1 MRNKIITALGAFM
14 LTAGAMQAQTPTATP
29 IDINTATRTQLAD
42 AGWGQYAD
50 AIIAARPYK
59 SMNDLV
65 EKKVVP
71 PTAFEKGVNQFTIG
85 NGDTPLSDPNKTSP
99 TLTQPPVTPP
109 TVTPGAPTSTPTT
122 NPAVP
127 PTVTPGSPT
136 TAPNTNPAVPP
147 TVTPGATPTTPSSA
161 TPSVAPGTT
170 PAAPSGK

>member
-1 MRNKIITALGAFM
+1 MRNKALAVLSAFILSATAL
-14 LTAGAMQAQTPTATP
+14 QAQTPTTTP

-71 PTAFEKGVNQFTIG
+71 PTAYEKGVNQFTIG
-85 NGDTPLSDPNKTSP
+85 NGDAPLSDPNKTSP
-99 TLTQPPVTPP
+99 TLNPPPATPP
-109 TVTPGAPTSTPTT
+109 TVTPGTTPPTT
-122 NPAVP
+122 NTPGTTTNAPGTTPPTTVP
-127 PTVTPGSPT
+127 PTVTPGTTPPT
-136 TAPNTNPAVPP
+136 ATPPSSTAP
-147 TVTPGATPTTPSSA
+147 GA

-170 PAAPSGK
+170 PAAPSK